1 MMMVIPVLSAVLLHF
16 IIRWPRRKSLCV
28 VTAILVAVGIGI
40 FTFATAK
47 SIILEQRDQSLNAY
61 YYSAID
67 DLGEGTSLVIST
79 PPRDTGLPEDQLVL
93 LVQDGDQRFLFPF
106 PRRGASLDRQNSVS
120 LALGIASA
128 LVCLPMS
135 AFAIYRCRRKGAAP
149 SSS

>member
-16 IIRWPRRKSLCV
+16 IIRWPRRKSLSV
-28 VTAILVAVGIGI
+28 VTAILVAVGIGM
-40 FTFATAK
+40 FTFAAAK

-79 PPRDTGLPEDQLVL
+79 PPQDTGLPEDQLVL
-93 LVQDGDQRFLFPF
+93 LVQHPDHRFLFPF

-128 LVCLPMS
+128 LLCLPMS
-135 AFAIYRCRRKGAAP
+135 AFAIHRCRRKGAAP